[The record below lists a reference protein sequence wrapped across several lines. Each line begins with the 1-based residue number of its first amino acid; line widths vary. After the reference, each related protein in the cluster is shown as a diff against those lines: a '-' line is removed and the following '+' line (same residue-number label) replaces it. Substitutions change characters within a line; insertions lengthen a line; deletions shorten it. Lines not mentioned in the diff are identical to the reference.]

1 MEKNERIKK
10 HEWKKGQ
17 SGNPNGRPKGSRNRS
32 TIARKWLNVKSRAM
46 NPLSQEE
53 EDMLQEDLITLAL
66 IKKARQGDVG
76 ASKAVLDS
84 AYGQAKEQI
93 DISADA
99 PSVDFR
105 SWFNFKDDSDKTKD

>member
-1 MEKNERIKK
+1 MSKEDIKK

-17 SGNPNGRPKGSRNRS
+17 SGNPNGRPKGARNRS

-66 IKKARQGDVG
+66 IKKARQGDVA

-84 AYGQAKEQI
+84 AYGQPREQI

-99 PSVDFR
+99 PSIDFGTL
-105 SWFNFKDDSDKTKD
+105 FNFKDDTDKTKD